1 MAKKDLVQELH
12 ADAGEG
18 GMSCDSDGDAATT
31 LAKGNP
37 KARKGRDRVGPE
49 GPVAGWF
56 EVHRAVTLLCLAAV
70 LQRGCHRDFP

>member
-18 GMSCDSDGDAATT
+18 GMSCVSDGDAAAT

-37 KARKGRDRVGPE
+37 KARKVGTAWGQRD
-49 GPVAGWF
+49 
-56 EVHRAVTLLCLAAV
+56 
-70 LQRGCHRDFP
+70 Q